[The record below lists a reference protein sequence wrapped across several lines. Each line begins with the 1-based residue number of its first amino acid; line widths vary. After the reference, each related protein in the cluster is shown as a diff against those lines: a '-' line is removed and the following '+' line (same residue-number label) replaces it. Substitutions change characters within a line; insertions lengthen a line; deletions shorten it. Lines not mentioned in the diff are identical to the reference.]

1 MDLDSQMQKILD
13 GLKSELAQVRTGRA
27 TPALVENVFVE
38 VYGTKMRLMELA
50 TILAPD
56 AHLVTI
62 QPWDTGNL
70 TPIRKGI
77 EEANLGLNPQIDA
90 TNVIR
95 ISIPPLT
102 EERRKEFVKRVKAII
117 EDFKVR
123 LRMARQDAVKDIEKQ
138 EKAKEIS
145 EDDAKR
151 EKDKIQK
158 SVDSYVAKIDA
169 LGSAKEED
177 LMKV

>member
-1 MDLDSQMQKILD
+1 MELDSHLQKILD
-13 GLKSELAQVRTGRA
+13 GLKSELATVRTGRA

-38 VYGTKMRLMELA
+38 VYGTKMRLMEIA

-56 AHLVTI
+56 AHLITV

-77 EEANLGLNPQIDA
+77 EEANIGLNPQIDA
-90 TNVIR
+90 TNIIR
-95 ISIPPLT
+95 IPIPMLT
-102 EERRKEFVKRVKAII
+102 EERRKEFVKRVKQIV
-117 EDFKVR
+117 EDYKVR
-123 LRMARQDAVKDIEKQ
+123 LRMARQDAVKDVEKQ

-151 EKDKIQK
+151 EKEKIQK
-158 SVDSYVAKIDA
+158 AVDSYVSKIDDF
-169 LGSAKEED
+169 GSAKEAE